1 MTIPIDPAAIRAAL
15 ERQYALLLPV
25 RQHLQTEVAPGWIV
39 VDDEWTGQAAESA
52 RRLVAELVKRV
63 AEAADGVDDQIRV
76 LRERIAAHL

>member
-1 MTIPIDPAAIRAAL
+1 MTTPIDPAANLAAL

-63 AEAADGVDDQIRV
+63 AAAADGVDDQIRL
-76 LRERIAAHL
+76 LRDRIAAHL